1 MKLDKFLLEF
11 YLINV
16 RICHKQFRIE
26 RFKFLP
32 AVIPNSYELPSWIIP
47 LANNKWKVEIVISV
61 WKVDDFAKW
70 LYNSAKSVSRVLGII
85 ARLNSFEFYVISGTG
100 VINKFYNDIVIGV
113 AYAYS
118 FHRAFHF
125 YLLIRCSK

>member
-47 LANNKWKVEIVISV
+47 LANNK
-61 WKVDDFAKW
+61 
-70 LYNSAKSVSRVLGII
+70 
-85 ARLNSFEFYVISGTG
+85 
-100 VINKFYNDIVIGV
+100 
-113 AYAYS
+113 
-118 FHRAFHF
+118 
-125 YLLIRCSK
+125 